1 MISTMVRVSVEKD
14 GTVKLPPDWWR
25 ELGVE
30 LPHEVELLVMV
41 PAKKIK
47 RVPRKLN
54 AKERAKFDRALEL
67 LRSSM
72 QDVDRAEALKHIR
85 EGRRDRWF

>member
-54 AKERAKFDRALEL
+54 AKERAKFDRAAEL
-67 LRSSM
+67 LRASY
-72 QDVDRAEALKHIR
+72 QGADLDEVWKQIK
-85 EGRRDRWF
+85 EGRRD